1 MLAVDKFLNRE
12 SSGNKKRLPQK
23 SKKGEEI
30 GGEELFL
37 LLKKK
42 IIVNYKFTPPFAEPS
57 EASFVTVLSTK
68 ISPINP
74 SCGVKILKFSIPE
87 MEMGRF
93 LLFCGKS
100 AQILLVT
107 NGSAR

>member
-1 MLAVDKFLNRE
+1 MLAVDKFVNPVNRE

-23 SKKGEEI
+23 SKKGEK
-30 GGEELFL
+30 GGMSNFFF

-42 IIVNYKFTPPFAEPS
+42 IIVNYKFTPPFAEPSEPS

-74 SCGVKILKFSIPE
+74 SCGVKILLKLPK
-87 MEMGRF
+87 MEMGEIF
-93 LLFCGKS
+93 T
-100 AQILLVT
+100 ILRV
-107 NGSAR
+107 R